1 MNNSSVASIGKS
13 YSLILAE
20 ESELYERAICVK
32 MLAIPLLVAEGLWSK
47 FSTVNIVKIPFSKTA
62 GQTTSLLNTYWQPS
76 PLVASIFPTHGHMK
90 CTFYVETIN
99 LLIGAF

>member
-20 ESELYERAICVK
+20 ESEFFERAICVK

-47 FSTVNIVKIPFSKTA
+47 FSTVNVVKIPFSKTA
-62 GQTTSLLNTYWQPS
+62 GQTTPSFKYVLTTESPSCVYISNTRSYEMHIP
-76 PLVASIFPTHGHMK
+76 
-90 CTFYVETIN
+90 C
-99 LLIGAF
+99 